1 MNTRINM
8 SKNKFI
14 GKPIVSKKEGKIYVN
29 MSVTHYDDPFCRQKI
44 KLQTSDVVKILQ
56 ENNHKNIGRCI
67 KHGTIHNKKRTSDQW
82 IFEDIS
88 PPLKKIKSKKTL
100 DKSEKDVIIEVQE
113 KTLPLKED

>member
-1 MNTRINM
+1 M

-14 GKPIVSKKEGKIYVN
+14 GKPIVSRKEGKIYVN
-29 MSVTHYDDPFCRQKI
+29 VSVTPYDDPFCRQKI
-44 KLQTSDVVKILQ
+44 KLQTHDILKILQ

-67 KHGTIHNKKRTSDQW
+67 EHGSIHNKKRNSDQW

-88 PPLKKIKSKKTL
+88 PLVKKRKSKKTL

-113 KTLPLKED
+113 KTLPSKEG